1 MVRRGAAARA
11 LLASSACLSFALV
24 GCGVLPG
31 HHGDPAAKGM
41 TPGKVENLLL
51 PDAKKAVKAT
61 VPNGYYSLTPGDD
74 DDCGGSFLSDSQN
87 DTKVIG
93 VVYISVEARSPDPHP
108 LNHFVKTAAAQLRRL
123 GWSRRSMDAHNP
135 DEAAGKLRVMA
146 KPGVPGTVHLTASY
160 VTLKSGKRV
169 PEIDAEVITGCLRN
183 PYHKD

>member
-1 MVRRGAAARA
+1 MVRRGRVRT
-11 LLASSACLSFALV
+11 LLASSVLSLALA

-31 HHGDPAAKGM
+31 HHGDAETKGM

-61 VPNGYYSLTPGDD
+61 IPKGYYSLTPGDD

-93 VVYISVEARSPDPHP
+93 VVYVSVEARSPVSRP
-108 LNHFVKTAAAQLRRL
+108 LSHFVEAAAAHLHRL
-123 GWSRRSMDAHNP
+123 GWSRRSMDAHDP
-135 DEAAGKLRVMA
+135 DEASGKLRVMA

-160 VTLKSGKRV
+160 VTPKSGKRV
-169 PEIDAEVITGCLRN
+169 PEIDAQIITACLRN